1 MTMINKVTQEVFKV
15 KIGDEEKEFIVKHP
29 TARIEAEANMHASK
43 VFSKLVKDKNS
54 GNDGLLLRAQLD
66 EYLRNAGLYSD
77 DDIKNMGEMGKEVER
92 LEAVLMKGG
101 LKKSEGREAAI
112 LLRKNRYGLLNLMA
126 KRIEYDKNTIEHH
139 SENARI
145 NYIISK
151 CLCSSDGTPVF
162 NSVDDYEFDETG
174 LKDSL
179 FELIS
184 RIGTLCSS
192 YDPEYES
199 KLIENKFLKKFGFC
213 NDKFDLT
220 DTNGNLVNEKGER
233 IDEDGN
239 LLDAEGK
246 PVVVVK
252 EIGEFLED

>member
-1 MTMINKVTQEVFKV
+1 MSINADEKFKV
-15 KIGDEEKEFIVKHP
+15 KIGDEEKDFIVKHP
-29 TARIEAEANMHASK
+29 TARVEAEANMHASK
-43 VFSKLVKDKNS
+43 VFSKLVKEKNN
-54 GNDGLLLRAQLD
+54 GNDGLLLRD
-66 EYLRNAGLYSD
+66 ELNGFLRTTGLYSD
-77 DDIKNMGEMGKEVER
+77 EDIKAMGEMGKEVER

-101 LKKSEGREAAI
+101 LKKSEGRDAAI
-112 LLRKNRYGLLNLMA
+112 QLRKNRYGLLNLMA

-151 CLCSSDGTPVF
+151 CVCDADGSPVF
-162 NSVDDYEFDETG
+162 RSVDDYEFDETG

-184 RIGTLCSS
+184 RVGTLCSS
-192 YDPEYES
+192 YDPEYEA
-199 KLIENKFLKKFGFC
+199 KLIENKFLKKFNYC

-220 DTNGNLVNEKGER
+220 DTEGNLVNEKGER
-233 IDEDGN
+233 IDNDGN
-239 LLDAEGK
+239 LLDADGK
-246 PVVVVK
+246 PIIVVK